1 MYTQEDFCKGIMDY
15 LSMSTSGAL
24 MISGAWGSGK
34 TYYVDNVL
42 IPLLRKKDLFPI
54 KISLFG
60 LNGLDSLELRVAEIF
75 LQEYGEESLNPLGE
89 KDGAIFS
96 RLFETILKKVAS
108 KDKKEVQSVTDTM
121 PVIGQYV
128 DVGRVFDSYTMLCLR
143 RLPKDKVVLILDDL
157 ERAVKTIPAHILLG
171 TINSLME
178 ADKYKVVLIA
188 NDSYFNIH
196 SKEYLDFKE
205 KVIDRTLLFP
215 QNIRM
220 IYSEIIKGYGTEFE
234 KLMSDGR
241 FTNVIDPYAGVNRG
255 RVDIQEDLNNIR
267 ILKFA
272 VAHFAKVYDS
282 LADTIREYPEDESW
296 DEYLL
301 SLWALT
307 VGLSIEY
314 KRNRLTYHN
323 RAAYISASAVDSFV
337 IDLGSEDENPFLE
350 EYRDDDQ
357 KGQDVSVE
365 SIRDLFKKYIDRHRL
380 PLIASVQVFD
390 LVAMGVS
397 IDKELMAQRWH
408 EYRLSLERQ
417 KENPAVILLNRF
429 MRSMGSFTNEE
440 FPANILK
447 LAEYVEHGMLTNDVS
462 YINAAT
468 YLQRYGL
475 IAGVD
480 QEDLKQIITRGVD
493 RHYEHIEKL
502 QPNAKTNLEMIAS
515 DIPHISQWVLEYIRT
530 KIDVQIAKEATN
542 DRGEVVRQFKEDL
555 VGLSKRLCPVVE
567 ETAISDFFLTSILDK
582 IPETVIVEKLK
593 DIQPVEVRA
602 IVSIIK
608 YRFLDRSIMQSIGKD
623 EMTFLEAIRKGIQSR
638 NTEKK
643 VLSDFLIEDELEPLI
658 VRLLTMRN
666 DMV

>member
-34 TYYVDNVL
+34 TYYVDNML

-60 LNGLDSLELRVAEIF
+60 LNSLDSLELRVAEIF
-75 LQEYGEESLNPLGE
+75 LQEYGEENLNPDGE
-89 KDGAIFS
+89 KDGTIFS
-96 RLFETILKKVAS
+96 RFFETLLKKVAS
-108 KDKKEVQSVTDTM
+108 KDKQAVQSITDTM

-178 ADKYKVVLIA
+178 TDKYNVVLIA

-205 KVIDRTLLFP
+205 KVIERTLLFP
-215 QNIRM
+215 QNIRK
-220 IYSEIIKGYGTEFE
+220 IYSEIIKGYGSEFE
-234 KLMSDGR
+234 NLMSEGR
-241 FTNVIDPYAGVNRG
+241 FANVIDPSADVNRA
-255 RVDIQEDLNNIR
+255 RVDIQENLNNIR

-272 VAHFAKVYDS
+272 VAHFAKVYES
-282 LADTIREYPEDESW
+282 LADTIRKYPEDESW
-296 DEYLL
+296 EEYLL
-301 SLWALT
+301 SLWALS

-323 RAAYISASAVDSFV
+323 RNAYIKASAVESFV

-350 EYRDDDQ
+350 KYRDDDQ

-365 SIRDLFKKYIDRHRL
+365 SIRVLFKKYIDRHRL

-429 MRSMGSFTNEE
+429 MRSMESFTNEE
-440 FPANILK
+440 FPANLLK

-502 QPNAKTNLEMIAS
+502 QPNAKTNLEIIAS
-515 DIPHISQWVLEYIRT
+515 DIPKVSQWVLEYIRT

-542 DRGEVVRQFKEDL
+542 DTREVVRQFKEDL
-555 VGLSKRLCPVVE
+555 VGLSKRLCPVAG
-567 ETAISDFFLTSILDK
+567 ETAVPDFFLTSILDK
-582 IPETVIVEKLK
+582 IPENVIVAKLK

-608 YRFLDRSIMQSIGKD
+608 CRFLDRSIMQSIGKD
-623 EMTFLEAIRKGIQSR
+623 EMTFLEAVRKGIQSR

-643 VLSDFLIEDELEPLI
+643 VLSDFVIEDELEPLI
-658 VRLLTMRN
+658 ARLQTQKTI
-666 DMV
+666 

>member
-1 MYTQEDFCKGIMDY
+1 M
-15 LSMSTSGAL
+15 
-24 MISGAWGSGK
+24 
-34 TYYVDNVL
+34 
-42 IPLLRKKDLFPI
+42 
-54 KISLFG
+54 
-60 LNGLDSLELRVAEIF
+60 
-75 LQEYGEESLNPLGE
+75 
-89 KDGAIFS
+89 
-96 RLFETILKKVAS
+96 
-108 KDKKEVQSVTDTM
+108 
-121 PVIGQYV
+121 
-128 DVGRVFDSYTMLCLR
+128 DVGRVFDSYTLLCLR
-143 RLPKDKVVLILDDL
+143 RLPKDNVVLILDDL

-178 ADKYKVVLIA
+178 TDKYKVVLIA

-205 KVIDRTLLFP
+205 KVIERTLLFP
-215 QNIRM
+215 QNIRK
-220 IYSEIIKGYGTEFE
+220 IYSEIIKGYGTEYE
-234 KLMSDGR
+234 KLMSEGK

-282 LADTIREYPEDESW
+282 LADTIRKYPEDESW
-296 DEYLL
+296 EEYLL

-323 RAAYISASAVDSFV
+323 RNAYIKASAVESFV

-350 EYRDDDQ
+350 KYRDDDQ

-365 SIRDLFKKYIDRHRL
+365 SIRELFKKYIDRHRL
-380 PLIASVQVFD
+380 SLIASVQVFD

-440 FPANILK
+440 FPENLLK

-468 YLQRYGL
+468 FLQRYGL

-502 QPNAKTNLEMIAS
+502 QPNAKTNLEIIAS
-515 DIPHISQWVLEYIRT
+515 DIPKVSQWVLEYIRT

-542 DRGEVVRQFKEDL
+542 DTREVVRQFKEDL
-555 VGLSKRLCPVVE
+555 VGLSKRLCPVAG
-567 ETAISDFFLTSILDK
+567 ETAVPDFFLTSILDK
-582 IPETVIVEKLK
+582 IPENVIVAKLK

-608 YRFLDRSIMQSIGKD
+608 CRFLDRSIMQSIGKD
-623 EMTFLEAIRKGIQSR
+623 EMTFLEAVRKGIQSR

-658 VRLLTMRN
+658 ARLQTQKTK
-666 DMV
+666 

>member
-1 MYTQEDFCKGIMDY
+1 MYTQEDFCKGIMDC
-15 LSMSTSGAL
+15 LSMNTSGAL

-60 LNGLDSLELRVAEIF
+60 LNSLDSLELRVAEIF

-96 RLFETILKKVAS
+96 RLFEAILKKVTS
-108 KDKKEVQSVTDTM
+108 KDKHEVQSITDTM

-178 ADKYKVVLIA
+178 TDKYKVVLIA

-215 QNIRM
+215 QNIRK

-337 IDLGSEDENPFLE
+337 IDLVDDEESPFGDE
-350 EYRDDDQ
+350 PNDDQ
-357 KGQDVSVE
+357 AGIEAAVK
-365 SIRDLFKKYIDRHRL
+365 SIRSLFKKYIGRHGL

-390 LVAMGVS
+390 LITMGVLV
-397 IDKELMAQRWH
+397 DNKQMADQWH

-440 FPANILK
+440 FPENLLK

-480 QEDLKQIITRGVD
+480 QEYLKQIITRGVD

-502 QPNAKTNLEMIAS
+502 QPNAKTNLEIIAS
-515 DIPHISQWVLEYIRT
+515 DIPKVSQWVLEYIRT
-530 KIDVQIAKEATN
+530 KIDAQIAKEATN
-542 DRGEVVRQFKEDL
+542 DTREVVRQFKEDL
-555 VGLSKRLCPVVE
+555 VGLSKRLCPVAG
-567 ETAISDFFLTSILDK
+567 ETAVPDFFLTSILDK
-582 IPETVIVEKLK
+582 IPENIIVAKLK
-593 DIQPVEVRA
+593 DIQPGEVRA

-608 YRFLDRSIMQSIGKD
+608 CRFLDRSIMQSIGKD
-623 EMTFLEAIRKGIQSR
+623 EMTFLEAVQKGIQSR
-638 NTEKK
+638 NSEKK

-658 VRLLTMRN
+658 ARLQTQKTI
-666 DMV
+666 

>member
-15 LSMSTSGAL
+15 LSMNTSGAL

-60 LNGLDSLELRVAEIF
+60 MNSLDSLELRVAEIF
-75 LQEYGEESLNPLGE
+75 LLEYGEESLNPLGE

-108 KDKKEVQSVTDTM
+108 KDKHEVQSITDTM

-178 ADKYKVVLIA
+178 TDKYKVVLIA

-205 KVIDRTLLFP
+205 KVIDRNLLFP
-215 QNIRM
+215 QNIRK

-255 RVDIQEDLNNIR
+255 REDIQEDLNNIR

-337 IDLGSEDENPFLE
+337 IDLVDDVESPFGDEPN
-350 EYRDDDQ
+350 DDQ
-357 KGQDVSVE
+357 AGIEAAVK
-365 SIRDLFKKYIDRHRL
+365 SIRSLFKKYIGRHGL
-380 PLIASVQVFD
+380 PLIASVQMFD
-390 LVAMGVS
+390 LITMGVLV
-397 IDKELMAQRWH
+397 DNKQMADRWH

-440 FPANILK
+440 FPSCLLE
-447 LAEYVEHGMLTNDVS
+447 LAEYMEQGMLVDDVS
-462 YINAAT
+462 YTNAAT
-468 YLQRYGL
+468 YLQHYGSL
-475 IAGVD
+475 AGLEPGDIRKRIKVGID
-480 QEDLKQIITRGVD
+480 K
-493 RHYEHIEKL
+493 HYENIIKLPVLSMSNIEVISS
-502 QPNAKTNLEMIAS
+502 E
-515 DIPHISQWVLEYIRT
+515 IPEISQWVLKYIRH
-530 KIDVQIAKEATN
+530 KIDIHIQKESAE
-542 DRGEVVRQFKEDL
+542 DLREVVRQFKEDL
-555 VGLSKRLCPVVE
+555 PGLARRLIPLIGE
-567 ETAISDFFLTSILDK
+567 NKTPDFFSTPILSK
-582 IPETVIVEKLK
+582 IPENIIVEKFK
-593 DIQPVEVRA
+593 EIQPVEVLA
-602 IVSIIK
+602 I
-608 YRFLDRSIMQSIGKD
+608 
-623 EMTFLEAIRKGIQSR
+623 EAIIRNRFCDRLTAVPIDSEWGFVQAVKKGVESR
-638 NTEKK
+638 NSEVK
-643 VLSDFLIEDELEPLI
+643 VLADRLIEDELEPLI
-658 VRLLTMRN
+658 VRLQTMRK